1 MSRVL
6 VNPKM
11 IDEKEVRLLLK
22 NISKKEILNACDLSV
37 KDMFRICRCLDPDN
51 DAKYVKKS
59 DNYSAAKD
67 PMTKAFPVVIS
78 QMFLNCIW
86 WETDEYDGASFERQ
100 HDKAEIMRRM
110 KSVNKQLSRI
120 LDENK
125 KAEKEVNKV
134 MEEKGLITQHQLDK
148 ELAEQKEKHNEQM
161 DNKYREDR
169 KSFVTLQKRVA
180 EMKHNANYFEDIVD
194 KQKKHIEYLE
204 KENTDLIRQLSM
216 KPEPPQSS

>member
-22 NISKKEILNACDLSV
+22 NISQKEILNACDLSV

-51 DAKYVKKS
+51 DAKYVKKA

-67 PMTKAFPVVIS
+67 PMTKALPVVIS

-86 WETDEYDGASFERQ
+86 WETDEYDGHTFERQ
-100 HDKAEIMRRM
+100 HEKAEIVRRM

-134 MEEKGLITQHQLDK
+134 MEEKGLITQHQLDQ

-216 KPEPPQSS
+216 NAATPQ